1 MRMGGRS
8 WLQWVVGFA
17 LGVLALGQALGPG
30 SILNL
35 DFVLLPHAPVP
46 NGVWGLGPE
55 LPRRTPLLLPLA
67 WLDGLI
73 GATTVGKLLVIAC
86 LAAGFVGA
94 TRLATG
100 VPAPWNL
107 AAGLLYAANPFTLTR
122 LAVGH
127 LFLLAAM
134 ALLPW
139 VSRRLLDPGA
149 DLRRTYLAAVA
160 LGLTGFMGGVFAT
173 LLTAAG
179 LVHRPM
185 AARRR
190 AAIAATVLGAQASW
204 LAPGVVV
211 WWQGTD
217 LASSRGFAT
226 DLGGTGG
233 FLRILAGHGF
243 WQAPYQVGGARGAVI
258 PIVGVAVTALALLG
272 SRRLAPELRWRLPL
286 LGGIALAICLA
297 SGTAALAGGYDAVTS
312 LPGGAVLREG
322 QRVLPLFLLWLAPA
336 ATLGGQEL
344 LAVAAGRRPAPV
356 VAVPLLLALTLV
368 SPDVWG
374 AGGQLRSLDL
384 PEDWA
389 TVRSIVREDPGTVLA
404 LPWTQ
409 YLELEVD
416 GARTNVLH
424 PLPLWLGGDV
434 LSSSEPRLPGQV
446 ASERA
451 DPRERYAA
459 VVVAANLRGTS
470 IGADLRRLGIRW
482 VAVLRD
488 GDLLRGRP
496 IGMLHAE
503 ALLEDPSLEVVVA
516 GGTIDLFA
524 VRGWRGPVV
533 TDDGT
538 TVPIRSIV
546 SPLADLAGS
555 GAATWARSG
564 ATGWMRGLEPTEID
578 QFGLQRL
585 PAGSGPLW
593 YWPAVLV
600 LFAYICSSAVASF
613 TLLSVCRRSLT
624 TENAVLGCDGN
635 REGGASA
642 ATDSEGRRARV
653 PHLGAGGAGRRGAA
667 PGRSGAVGG

>member
-1 MRMGGRS
+1 M
-8 WLQWVVGFA
+8 VGLA
-17 LGVLALGQALGPG
+17 LGVLVLGQALRPG

-73 GATTVGKLLVIAC
+73 GSTTAGKLLVVLCITV
-86 LAAGFVGA
+86 GFVGA

-107 AAGLLYAANPFTLTR
+107 AAGLLYAVNPFTLTR

-139 VSRRLLDPGA
+139 VVRRLLDPGV
-149 DLRRTYLAAVA
+149 DLSRTYLAA
-160 LGLTGFMGGVFAT
+160 LGLALTGVMGGVFAT
-173 LLTAAG
+173 VLAGTG
-179 LVHRPM
+179 LVARPM

-190 AAIAATVLGAQASW
+190 AAVAATVVGAQAPW
-204 LAPGVVV
+204 LAPGLVV
-211 WWQGTD
+211 WAQGTD
-217 LASSRGFAT
+217 LAGSTGFAT

-233 FLRILAGHGF
+233 ALRLLAGHGF
-243 WQAPYQVGGARGAVI
+243 WQAPYQVGGSRGAVI
-258 PIVGVAVTALALLG
+258 PLVGVALTALAVLG
-272 SRRLAPELRWRLPL
+272 TPRLAPEVRWRLPL
-286 LGGIALAICLA
+286 VGGVALAVCAA
-297 SGTAALAGGYDAVTS
+297 SGAPALAGGYEAATS

-322 QRVLPLFLLWLAPA
+322 QRILPLFLLWLAPA
-336 ATLGGQEL
+336 AALGGQEL
-344 LAVAAGRRPAPV
+344 VELSARRRPAGL
-356 VAVPLLLALTLV
+356 AAAPLLLALALV
-368 SPDVWG
+368 SPGIWG

-384 PEDWA
+384 PQDWG
-389 TVRSIVREDPGTVLA
+389 TVRALVHDRPGTVLA

-416 GARTNVLH
+416 GTRTNVLH

-434 LSSSEPRLPGQV
+434 LSASEPRLPGQV
-446 ASERA
+446 ATERA

-459 VVVAANLRGTS
+459 AAVAANLRGRS
-470 IGADLRRLGIRW
+470 IGADLRRLGVRW

-496 IGMLHAE
+496 MGLLHAE
-503 ALLEDPSLEVVVA
+503 ALAEDPALELVLA
-516 GGTIDLFA
+516 GDTIDLLA
-524 VRGWRGPVV
+524 VRGWQGSVV
-533 TDDGT
+533 TDDGAA
-538 TVPIRSIV
+538 VPVRSIV
-546 SPLADLAGS
+546 SPLADLAPS
-555 GAATWARSG
+555 GAATWSHPG
-564 ATGWMRGLEPTEID
+564 ATGWMRGLEPAGID

-593 YWPAVLV
+593 YWPAVFV
-600 LFAYICSSAVASF
+600 LFAYIGSAVAAAF
-613 TLLSVCRRSLT
+613 TLLSACRGTLT
-624 TENAVLGCDGN
+624 TEIAMLGFDGN

-642 ATDSEGRRARV
+642 DSDSDGPRARV
-653 PHLGAGGAGRRGAA
+653 PRVRAGGADRDRGTSGRG
-667 PGRSGAVGG
+667 GAVSG